1 MAAIPGYRVGG
12 KTGTAQAFNESCGC
26 YSGVVASFIG
36 IAPADDPKLVV
47 AVSIVNPRV
56 GRYGGELGGPVF
68 KRVMTYA
75 LQARQIPPTET
86 TGPRLPLTF
95 GG

>member
-12 KTGTAQAFNESCGC
+12 KTGTAQEYRESCGC

-36 IAPADDPKLVV
+36 MAPADAPQLVV
-47 AVSIVNPRV
+47 AVSIMNPRA

-75 LQARQIPPTET
+75 LQARQVPPTGT
-86 TGPRLPLTF
+86 KAPQLPL

>member
-1 MAAIPGYRVGG
+1 M
-12 KTGTAQAFNESCGC
+12 
-26 YSGVVASFIG
+26 
-36 IAPADDPKLVV
+36 APADAPKLVV

-75 LQARQIPPTET
+75 LQARQIPPTRT
-86 TGPRLPLTF
+86 SAPQLPLTF